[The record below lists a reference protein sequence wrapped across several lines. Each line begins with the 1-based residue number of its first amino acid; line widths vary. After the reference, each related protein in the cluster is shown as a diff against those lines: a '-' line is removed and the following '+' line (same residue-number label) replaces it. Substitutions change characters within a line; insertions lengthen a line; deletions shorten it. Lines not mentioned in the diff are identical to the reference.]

1 MSGAV
6 HVSVVTLRGFV
17 FHVSRGNGD
26 ATSAFFR
33 SSIDLVVC
41 FEVSTA
47 AFCQRLRDSSRQRR
61 LAMVNVADGADVAVR
76 FIPLKFSLSH
86 FSTPY
91 LSNHSRGSFQ
101 ISLPLPLRAKMA
113 PSNDYQR

>member
-6 HVSVVTLRGFV
+6 DVCVVTLCGFI
-17 FHVSRGNGD
+17 FHVSRGDGD
-26 ATSAFFR
+26 TTSALFR
-33 SSIDLVVC
+33 SGIDLVVC
-41 FEVSTA
+41 FKVSTTG
-47 AFCQRLRDSSRQRR
+47 FCQRLRDSSRQRR

-91 LSNHSRGSFQ
+91 PENLSGCSF
-101 ISLPLPLRAKMA
+101 
-113 PSNDYQR
+113 